1 LVRAWPDC
9 HLRRASV
16 NSFGFGGANAHAII
30 DAYANDVRRLHDDV
44 GSCINRDARL
54 FLITANDVDAGKAC
68 TRSLSSYLESCEVP
82 NQEHDVF
89 LSRLSYT
96 LGERR
101 SQHLYRFA
109 VCASSVS
116 QLSAYLSGTG
126 LSFTKS
132 CANPEM
138 VYIFTGQGA
147 QWFAMGRDLIKEYP
161 VYRKAITTAEAYLK
175 SLGASWSLHGT
186 SLLPYKCL

>member
-1 LVRAWPDC
+1 M
-9 HLRRASV
+9 
-16 NSFGFGGANAHAII
+16 
-30 DAYANDVRRLHDDV
+30 
-44 GSCINRDARL
+44 
-54 FLITANDVDAGKAC
+54 
-68 TRSLSSYLESCEVP
+68 
-82 NQEHDVF
+82 F
-89 LSRLSYT
+89 LSRLAFT

-101 SQHLYRFA
+101 SQHMYRLA
-109 VCASSVS
+109 VSASSVS
-116 QLSAYLSGTG
+116 QLSAYLGGNG
-126 LSFTKS
+126 LFFTKS
-132 CANPEM
+132 SANPRL